1 MVSLDSAQETR
12 DFTDRYQQILR
23 ETTGET
29 AERPKMGIG
38 RFVVIAETN
47 DKALQAA
54 RRAYAVWHRNFYHL
68 YKRFGGAPAHPRPPD
83 FDGVIKTGQGIAGSP
98 QSAATFLK
106 SQLLESDS
114 NYLV

>member
-1 MVSLDSAQETR
+1 
-12 DFTDRYQQILR
+12 
-23 ETTGET
+23 
-29 AERPKMGIG
+29 MGIG

-98 QSAATFLK
+98 QSVATFLK
-106 SQLLESDS
+106 SQLMESGS
-114 NYLV
+114 NYLVGQFAFGDLSLAESLRSVDLFARHVMPVLNDE